1 MIFNIIKPF
10 IKLPLRLVLA
20 DYYTYYW
27 IVVQEGC
34 KPASLQPLPRL
45 LSRGSLWD
53 PTGQRGR
60 GVARLRMADFSHSMH
75 GAHVGSAAQAQP
87 WNATVW

>member
-1 MIFNIIKPF
+1 MSVKLMIFNIIKPF

-34 KPASLQPLPRL
+34 KPASL
-45 LSRGSLWD
+45 
-53 PTGQRGR
+53 
-60 GVARLRMADFSHSMH
+60 
-75 GAHVGSAAQAQP
+75 
-87 WNATVW
+87 